1 MGKKKNNADK
11 VRNRTSASKEKK
23 LNPFE
28 FKINRQKHFVVGRNN
43 HNTGQVGKPG
53 QSRSKANKRVSIFH
67 YSWLASIDGEWESK
81 Q

>member
-67 YSWLASIDGEWESK
+67 YS
-81 Q
+81 